1 MIGEL
6 AVIGVE
12 FCFNPPLASHQGG
25 GFKAIIKLVR
35 KVMTSLMDNQKLKT
49 LADGG
54 LKTLFCEIQ
63 LILNRRSLTRASP
76 DLNDFRALCPQSILT
91 GVMDDVFPPN
101 VFILTDGSRASYRLS
116 QAYIKEFWRR
126 FIVE

>member
-1 MIGEL
+1 
-6 AVIGVE
+6 
-12 FCFNPPLASHQGG
+12 
-25 GFKAIIKLVR
+25 
-35 KVMTSLMDNQKLKT
+35 MTSLMDNQKLKT
-49 LADGG
+49 LTDGG

-76 DLNDFRALCPQSILT
+76 DLNDCRALCPQSIST
-91 GVMDDVFPPN
+91 GVMDDVFPPD
-101 VFILTDGSRASYRLS
+101 VFILTDGLRASYRLS